1 MVRVPF
7 SEMKFNPNLPD
18 LIDITFQATSE
29 QFSVKLGEFR
39 AVPEPSSCAL
49 FGAALMS
56 LASLRRR
63 SSKAPDESLKY

>member
-1 MVRVPF
+1 MN
-7 SEMKFNPNLPD
+7 FNPNLPD

-49 FGAALMS
+49 FAAALIS

-63 SSKAPDESLKY
+63 S